1 MFEHKKA
8 LTVVLVFTTACVAGF
23 FLLWVKSGGGVV
35 GVTQSNDYR
44 LTFETEDVKNIRDLG
59 DVSIAGVRVGQVE
72 STELD
77 GDKAKVTISI
87 NDDVAPLHNG
97 ATVRVGVKS
106 LVGSSFVEVID
117 GKGSEI
123 KNGSSLSSKSV
134 IPAVDVDELLSTL
147 DPKTRRALS
156 GAVQS
161 LAKATGGT
169 QEQFDQVMTGLGRIG
184 DGATALDALAS
195 QSDDLQELTR
205 QATVLLT
212 ALDTGRGQIAD
223 LVRDAQRLT
232 SASAGERKA
241 LEQTVQALP
250 ALVRSATT
258 GAQSL
263 EELSGPLAPIASDLR
278 KAAPDL
284 NAALLNL
291 PATTNDLRGLLPSL
305 NGTLD
310 AAPATLSKVPTLA
323 NDAQALLPTLHTL
336 LRDVDPMLSYMSP
349 YGLDLGALFANFG
362 ASFDTLAED
371 GIRPIRLTATAEGLG
386 SIKGLPVKLPPTPF
400 FWKNPYPAPHTAD
413 QPTPFTGNYPKVEEN
428 DK

>member
-8 LTVVLVFTTACVAGF
+8 LTVVVVFTAACVAGF

-35 GVTQSNDYR
+35 GFTHSNNYR
-44 LTFETEDVKNIRDLG
+44 LTFETDDVKNLRDLG

-72 STELD
+72 STEID
-77 GDKAKVTISI
+77 GGKAKVVISI
-87 NDDVAPLHNG
+87 DDDVAPLHSG

-106 LVGSSFVEVID
+106 LVGSSYVEVID
-117 GKGSEI
+117 G
-123 KNGSSLSSKSV
+123 NGSSIANNTKLAAESV

-147 DPKTRRALS
+147 NPKTRRALS

-169 QEQFDQVMTGLGRIG
+169 QEQFDQVMTGLGQIG
-184 DGATALDALAS
+184 DGANALDALAA
-195 QSDDLQELTR
+195 QSDDLQELSR
-205 QATVLLT
+205 QATVLLN

-223 LVRDAQRLT
+223 LVGDAQRLT
-232 SASAGERKA
+232 AASAGERNA
-241 LEQTVQALP
+241 LEETVQALP
-250 ALVRSATT
+250 ALVRSAAN

-284 NAALLNL
+284 NTALINL

-310 AAPATLSKVPTLA
+310 AAPATLSQVPALA
-323 NDAQALLPTLHTL
+323 NDARALLPSLHTL
-336 LRDVDPMLSYMSP
+336 LRDVDPMLSYMAP

-362 ASFDTLAED
+362 ASFDTVAED
-371 GIRPIRLTATAEGLG
+371 GIKPIRLTATAEGLG
-386 SIKGLPVKLPPTPF
+386 SIKGLPIKLPPTPF
-400 FWKNPYPAPHTAD
+400 FWTNPYPAPHSAD
-413 QPTPFTGNYPKVEEN
+413 QPGPFKGNYPQVQED